1 MTPCNC
7 WRETE
12 SEKNKINKT
21 ILGKFPGVCRGQF
34 LCLLL
39 KPENDN
45 RWDPNEQSAD
55 NSGKTGI
62 FNLSQDDVV
71 SL

>member
-1 MTPCNC
+1 MTSCNW

-12 SEKNKINKT
+12 SGKNKINKT
-21 ILGKFPGVCRGQF
+21 ALGTFPGACRGQF

-39 KPENDN
+39 KPEKDN
-45 RWDPNEQSAD
+45 SWDPNEQSAD
-55 NSGKTGI
+55 NSGKTKAL
-62 FNLSQDDVV
+62 NLSQDDVV